1 MRRCR
6 DEERG
11 HPAQARRSG
20 VLMPWWCSL
29 LASIRRSP
37 FAIRNALVSWC
48 LRGESLSPNSEFRIL
63 NFTLPLLGLAVLTLA
78 SLAAAP
84 AGAVPSLLW
93 PLPIHEGC
101 TSSFGEYRRTHF
113 HGGVDIR
120 THQEIGWPV
129 FAVADGRVT
138 RVRREPGGYGRVLY
152 LELNDGR
159 TAVYGHLCRFEQKRL
174 HLESRLLAA
183 CERARTSFPGDV
195 EITPPEPVKAGEV
208 VAYSGDLG
216 VGFPHLHFE
225 IRRGDDLCDP
235 FVEGL
240 PLPAGM
246 TPPII
251 AGLVF
256 VPREAPATVD
266 GSFEP
271 RFVPAVRGRGGYR
284 LAETVR
290 LSGTVDVELV
300 AGDHLGV
307 ASIATG
313 LPIVTASLDGRRFF
327 GMDLRRISLARFK
340 EAPALFDPQYDRPGT
355 NTFRLRRLP
364 WLEVP
369 HVEGSGL
376 PGDLAPG
383 RHTLEVVAENRA
395 GQRSMVSG
403 SVEEAARPAAESR
416 LALPGSGYRLEGTSL
431 LPDGLVLKLSRA
443 SGQGVTPLRLGAS
456 PVSSLFVEERAGSR
470 VLALIPRAALPHE
483 GKPLTIG
490 EYTSRWRVAA
500 GPGRIA
506 AGGALLT
513 LPEGAIGTAAP
524 AEEGAVPEGAASLK
538 VEPFSV
544 SARATVTFP
553 AVSPRHGLGVYYG
566 GRDVFLDNWTGK
578 PVPYLDAG
586 LYALR
591 VDDTAP
597 AWGQPQLVTVPHLG
611 DRQVWIRVTDSGSGP
626 DARTL
631 RLTLDGQPVYPDWDM
646 DTRTIRLDLR
656 GVARGRHVLAG
667 SISDFAGNGAELPPR
682 TFVLP

>member
-1 MRRCR
+1 MR
-6 DEERG
+6 D
-11 HPAQARRSG
+11 ARREGRDATGCGRIDGGASPG
-20 VLMPWWCSL
+20 RRFRLRRSSL
-29 LASIRRSP
+29 LLL
-37 FAIRNALVSWC
+37 ALA
-48 LRGESLSPNSEFRIL
+48 
-63 NFTLPLLGLAVLTLA
+63 LLACATLA
-78 SLAAAP
+78 SASGP
-84 AGAVPSLLW
+84 PPLLW

-129 FAVADGRVT
+129 FAVADGRVV

-159 TAVYGHLCRFEQKRL
+159 TAVYGHLCRFEEKHL

-183 CERARTSFPGDV
+183 CERAGTSFPGDV

-240 PLPAGM
+240 PLPEGM
-246 TPPII
+246 TPPAI

-271 RFVPAVRGRGGYR
+271 RFVPAVRGRDGYR
-284 LAETVR
+284 LTEPVH
-290 LSGTVDVELV
+290 LSGAVDVELV

-313 LPIVTASLDGRRFF
+313 LPIVTASLDGKGFF
-327 GMDLRRISLARFK
+327 SMDLRRISLARFK

-395 GQRSMVSG
+395 GQRSVVTG
-403 SVEEAARPAAESR
+403 EVEEAARPAAESR
-416 LALPGSGYRLEGTSL
+416 LSLPGSGYRIEGTSL

-443 SGQGVTPLRLGAS
+443 SDRGVTPLRLGAS
-456 PVSSLFVEERAGSR
+456 PVTALYVEERSGSR

-483 GKPLTIG
+483 GEPLTIG
-490 EYTSRWRVAA
+490 EVTTPWRVAA

-524 AEEGAVPEGAASLK
+524 AQGGAVPEGAVALN

-544 SARATVTFP
+544 SARAAVTFP
-553 AVSPRHGLGVYYG
+553 ATAPRRGLGVYFG

-631 RLTLDGQPVYPDWDM
+631 RLTLDGKAVYPDWDM

-656 GVARGRHVLAG
+656 GVHRGRHVLSG
-667 SISDFAGNGAELPPR
+667 SISDFAGNGVELPPR
-682 TFVLP
+682 AFVLP

>member
-1 MRRCR
+1 MRR
-6 DEERG
+6 ETRG
-11 HPAQARRSG
+11 ATRYGRGGGGSSPGPRFRLPGSPF
-20 VLMPWWCSL
+20 LL
-29 LASIRRSP
+29 LAL
-37 FAIRNALVSWC
+37 AI
-48 LRGESLSPNSEFRIL
+48 
-63 NFTLPLLGLAVLTLA
+63 LACVT
-78 SLAAAP
+78 LAAASGP
-84 AGAVPSLLW
+84 PPLLW

-129 FAVADGRVT
+129 FAVADGRVV

-174 HLESRLLAA
+174 HLESRLLSA
-183 CERARTSFPGDV
+183 CERAGTSFPGDV

-240 PLPAGM
+240 PLPEGM
-246 TPPII
+246 TPPAI

-271 RFVPAVRGRGGYR
+271 RFVPAVRGRDGYR
-284 LAETVR
+284 LTEPVR

-307 ASIATG
+307 ASNTTG
-313 LPIVTASLDGRRFF
+313 IPIVTGSVDGKGFF
-327 GMDLRRISLARFK
+327 SMDLRRISLARFK

-355 NTFRLRRLP
+355 NTYRLRRLP

-369 HVEGSGL
+369 NVEGGGL

-383 RHTLEVVAENRA
+383 RHELEVAAANRA
-395 GQRSMVSG
+395 GQRSVVTG
-403 SVEEAARPAAESR
+403 ELEEAARPAAESR
-416 LALPGSGYRLEGTSL
+416 LSLPGSGYRIMGTSL
-431 LPDGLVLKLSRA
+431 LPDGLVLKLSR
-443 SGQGVTPLRLGAS
+443 SSSQGVTPLRLGAS
-456 PVSSLFVEERAGSR
+456 PVSSLFVEEEAGGR
-470 VLALIPRAALPHE
+470 VLALIPRAAMPHE
-483 GKPLTIG
+483 GQPLTIG
-490 EYTSRWRVAA
+490 EYTTPWRVAA

-524 AEEGAVPEGAASLK
+524 AEGGAVPEGAVVLN

-544 SARATVTFP
+544 SARAAVTFP
-553 AVSPRHGLGVYYG
+553 AAAPRRGLGVYFG

-631 RLTLDGQPVYPDWDM
+631 RLTLDGKAAYPDWDM
-646 DTRTIRLDLR
+646 DTRTLRLDLR
-656 GVARGRHVLAG
+656 GVPRGRHVLAG
-667 SISDFAGNGAELPPR
+667 SISDFAGNRAELPSRP
-682 TFVLP
+682 FVLP

>member
-1 MRRCR
+1 MAQDARRETR
-6 DEERG
+6 DETRYGRG
-11 HPAQARRSG
+11 GGGSSPGRRFQIPGS
-20 VLMPWWCSL
+20 PPFL
-29 LASIRRSP
+29 LAL
-37 FAIRNALVSWC
+37 AL
-48 LRGESLSPNSEFRIL
+48 
-63 NFTLPLLGLAVLTLA
+63 LACAT
-78 SLAAAP
+78 LAAASGP
-84 AGAVPSLLW
+84 PPLLW

-129 FAVADGRVT
+129 FAVADGRVVC
-138 RVRREPGGYGRVLY
+138 VRREPGGYGRVLY
-152 LELNDGR
+152 LELDDGR

-174 HLESRLLAA
+174 HLESRLEAA
-183 CERARTSFPGDV
+183 CARAGTSFPGNV

-246 TPPII
+246 TPPAI

-271 RFVPAVRGRGGYR
+271 RFVPAVRGRDGYR
-284 LAETVR
+284 LTEPVR

-307 ASIATG
+307 ASNTTG
-313 LPIVTASLDGRRFF
+313 IPIVTGSVDGKGFF
-327 GMDLRRISLARFK
+327 SMDLRRISLARFK

-355 NTFRLRRLP
+355 NTYRLRRLP

-369 HVEGSGL
+369 HVEGGGL

-383 RHTLEVVAENRA
+383 RHTLEVAAENRA
-395 GQRSMVSG
+395 DQRSVVSG
-403 SVEEAARPAAESR
+403 EVEEAARPAAEPR
-416 LALPGSGYRLEGTSL
+416 LSLPGTGFRLEGTSL

-443 SGQGVTPLRLGAS
+443 SGRGVTPLRLGAS
-456 PVSSLFVEERAGSR
+456 PVTALYVEEESASR
-470 VLALIPRAALPHE
+470 VLALIPREALPHE
-483 GKPLTIG
+483 GEPLTVG
-490 EYTSRWRVAA
+490 AYTTPWRVAA

-524 AEEGAVPEGAASLK
+524 AQGGAVPEGAVELN

-544 SARATVTFP
+544 SARAAVTFP
-553 AVSPRHGLGVYYG
+553 AAAPRHGLGVYYG

-611 DRQVWIRVTDSGSGP
+611 DRQVWVRVTDSGSGP

-631 RLTLDGQPVYPDWDM
+631 RLTLDGKAVYPDWDM

-656 GVARGRHVLAG
+656 GVARGRHVLSG
-667 SISDFAGNGAELPPR
+667 TISDFAGNRAELPPR
-682 TFVLP
+682 AFVLP

>member
-1 MRRCR
+1 MRKA
-6 DEERG
+6 RG
-11 HPAQARRSG
+11 ETQDARRETLNAARGGRGGGGASPG
-20 VLMPWWCSL
+20 SRFRLRRSSPLLLVSAL
-29 LASIRRSP
+29 LAC
-37 FAIRNALVSWC
+37 A
-48 LRGESLSPNSEFRIL
+48 
-63 NFTLPLLGLAVLTLA
+63 T
-78 SLAAAP
+78 LAAASGP
-84 AGAVPSLLW
+84 PPLLW

-129 FAVADGRVT
+129 FAVADGRVV

-159 TAVYGHLCRFEQKRL
+159 TAVYGHLCRFEEKRL

-183 CERARTSFPGDV
+183 CERAGTSFPGDV
-195 EITPPEPVKAGEV
+195 EITPPAPVRAGEV

-246 TPPII
+246 TPPAI

-271 RFVPAVRGRGGYR
+271 RFVPAVRSRGGYR
-284 LAETVR
+284 LAEPVR
-290 LSGTVDVELV
+290 LSGAVDAELV

-313 LPIVTASLDGRRFF
+313 LPIVTASLDGKGFF
-327 GMDLRRISLARFK
+327 SMDLRRISLARFK

-364 WLEVP
+364 WLQVP

-383 RHTLEVVAENRA
+383 RHALEVVAENRA
-395 GQRSMVSG
+395 GQRSVVSG
-403 SVEEAARPAAESR
+403 EVEEAARPAAESR
-416 LALPGSGYRLEGTSL
+416 LSLPGSGYRLEGESL

-443 SGQGVTPLRLGAS
+443 SNRGVTPLRLGAS
-456 PVSSLFVEERAGSR
+456 PVAALYVEERSGSR
-470 VLALIPRAALPHE
+470 VLALIPREALPHE
-483 GKPLTIG
+483 GEALTIG
-490 EYTSRWRVAA
+490 EVMTPWRVAA
-500 GPGRIA
+500 GPGRIS

-513 LPEGAIGTAAP
+513 LPEGALGTAAP
-524 AEEGAVPEGAASLK
+524 AEGGAVRDGAVALK

-544 SARATVTFP
+544 CARAAVTFP
-553 AVSPRHGLGVYYG
+553 AAAPRRGLGVYFG
-566 GRDVFLDNWTGK
+566 SRDLFLDNWTGK

-597 AWGQPQLVTVPHLG
+597 SWGQPQLVTVPHLG
-611 DRQVWIRVTDSGSGP
+611 DRQVWIRVTDLGSGP

-631 RLTLDGQPVYPDWDM
+631 RLTLDGKAVYPDWDM

-667 SISDFAGNGAELPPR
+667 SISDFAGNRAELPPR
-682 TFVLP
+682 SFVLQP